1 MLLSQALD
9 TAHKFAPQEFAAL
22 ADLLSPELIDECLA
36 DTGIVTL
43 RKRRLSMEMMV
54 WAVTSMTLFR
64 SHSISQLVSHL
75 SRLSAVARYS

>member
-9 TAHKFAPQEFAAL
+9 TVHKFSPQEFAAL

-54 WAVTSMTLFR
+54 WAGSVSLSFHEPAGL
-64 SHSISQLVSHL
+64 SYGHSP
-75 SRLSAVARYS
+75 AR